1 MPRYPLTYF
10 EIQKYYKNEPKF
22 NYVYSRKI
30 LPKRVAQL
38 IILDEYKSIQNYSI
52 ALFVNDDN
60 ESASCVGAE
69 HM

>member
-30 LPKRVAQL
+30 LPKIKGGTINNSWWVQ
-38 IILDEYKSIQNYSI
+38 INTK
-52 ALFVNDDN
+52 LFD
-60 ESASCVGAE
+60 SFIR
-69 HM
+69 

>member
-1 MPRYPLTYF
+1 M
-10 EIQKYYKNEPKF
+10 
-22 NYVYSRKI
+22 
-30 LPKRVAQL
+30 AQL

>member
-30 LPKRVAQL
+30 LPKIKGGTINNSWWVQ
-38 IILDEYKSIQNYSI
+38 INTK
-52 ALFVNDDN
+52 LFD
-60 ESASCVGAE
+60 SFIRQWW
-69 HM
+69 